1 MSIKSAKTEGSY
13 IVSIGVKNKEQAFA
27 ILDGLE
33 KKVDFSF
40 TSRID
45 EPPIILSNPREEDNH
60 NEIV

>member
-1 MSIKSAKTEGSY
+1 MDIKSVKVTDNY
-13 IVSIGVKNKEQAFA
+13 IVSIGVKDKAQAFK
-27 ILDGLE
+27 ILASLS
-33 KKVDFSF
+33 KVGFSF

>member
-1 MSIKSAKTEGSY
+1 MDIKSIKVTDNY
-13 IVSIGVKNKEQAFA
+13 IVSIGVKDKAQAFT
-27 ILDGLE
+27 ILAALS
-33 KKVDFSF
+33 KVDFSF

>member
-1 MSIKSAKTEGSY
+1 MDIKSVKVTYNY
-13 IVSIGVKNKEQAFA
+13 IVSIGVKDTTEALA
-27 ILDGLE
+27 ILAALSE
-33 KKVDFSF
+33 VDFSF